1 MRKLAITL
9 LFYGF
14 SQVAIVAWAQTDG
27 DPEQVDSVS
36 SAASE
41 PEIDDTIVVTAQ
53 RREEALSTVP
63 LAITAVSGD
72 ALSRLGA
79 TDTTA
84 LGQLAPNV
92 NFANETS
99 RDAVFITIRGISATD
114 NRNEADP
121 TTAFHIDGG
130 YVPRLSGANAYFF
143 DVERVEIL
151 RGPQGTLYG
160 RNSTSGA
167 VNLISRKPENDF
179 GGFVETRYGNFDRF
193 LTTGA
198 INVPLVDDTLAV
210 RLAFINESRD
220 GFRDN
225 TPVREKGDDAEDFAA
240 RLHVLGRPTERLTIL
255 GTVET
260 YQKSG
265 VGGVQA
271 FLPFEGNPNPSVV
284 APSRTRFPLNTEG
297 FRDNNTD
304 ASRLNVNYDLDF
316 ATATYQFSYRD
327 EERESLNDLDG
338 TAVSDSIL
346 QETFSSESTTHE
358 LRLASNGDRNLDWI
372 VGAFYLDEELNS
384 VFNIQIP
391 TSFGAFS
398 RLDFDFVDRNQSSRS
413 YAFFAQGTYALNES
427 LDLTVG
433 GRYTKDEKKK
443 PDSQQVIRRLDAMG
457 PPPFQIIS
465 QNQSADFEEATWR
478 IALDYTLP
486 DKTLIYGS
494 VSTGYK
500 AGGFNRGASQ
510 QVYDPET
517 VISYET
523 GIKTALFD
531 NLLRLNA
538 AAFLYDYEDL
548 QLAQVE
554 TQPNGVIE
562 NITRNAAS
570 ADIWGLELE
579 ASARPWNGGNVALSL
594 GYLNTEFQRFPNVL
608 DDLTGNVEDL
618 SGNRLVNAPEFTA
631 TLTLE
636 PITIPVGSG
645 TLTPLV
651 QFHYES
657 DAFLRVQN
665 RESDRRDD
673 FSKTDV
679 RLRYSGADD
688 AWFVEG
694 FVQNIEDN
702 NVLYSVSTGT
712 FIIGSGPS
720 FKGVF
725 GAPRTY
731 GIRIGAQF

>member
-1 MRKLAITL
+1 MRKLAIMV

-14 SQVAIVAWAQTDG
+14 SQVPLVAWAQTEA
-27 DPEQVDSVS
+27 DPEPADTTSSEVS
-36 SAASE
+36 D
-41 PEIDDTIVVTAQ
+41 PEHNDRIVVTAQ

-63 LAITAVSGD
+63 LAITAVSGE
-72 ALSRLGA
+72 ALSRLGV

-84 LGQLAPNV
+84 IGDLAPNV
-92 NFANETS
+92 NFASETS
-99 RDAVFITIRGISATD
+99 RDAVIISIRGISATD
-114 NRNEADP
+114 TRNEADP

-130 YVPRLSGANAYFF
+130 YVPRLSGANAYFY

-167 VNLISRKPENDF
+167 VNLISRKPENNF
-179 GGFVETRYGNFDRF
+179 GGFVETRYGNFDQF

-198 INVPLVDDTLAV
+198 INVPLVDDALAV
-210 RLAFINESRD
+210 RMAFITESRD

-225 TPVREKGDDAEDFAA
+225 MPVREQGDDADDFSG

-255 GTVET
+255 GTYET
-260 YQKSG
+260 YNKSG

-271 FLPFEGNPNPSVV
+271 FLPFEDNPNPSVV

-297 FRDNNTD
+297 FRDNSTD
-304 ASRLNVNYDLDF
+304 ASRLNIDYDLDF

-327 EERESLNDLDG
+327 EERETLNDLDG

-346 QETFSSESTTHE
+346 QETFSSESITHE
-358 LRLASNGDRNLDWI
+358 LRLTSNGDRNLDWI

-398 RLDFDFVDRNQSSRS
+398 RLDFDFVDRDQSNRS
-413 YAFFAQGTYALNES
+413 YAFFAQGTYALTKS

-433 GRYTKDEKKK
+433 GRYTKDEKEK
-443 PDSQQVIRRLDAMG
+443 PDSQQIIRRLDPMG
-457 PPPFQIIS
+457 PPPLQIIS
-465 QNQSADFEEATWR
+465 QNQSADFDEVTWR
-478 IALDYTLP
+478 VALDYTLP
-486 DKTLIYGS
+486 DETLLYGS

-517 VISYET
+517 VTSYEA
-523 GIKTALFD
+523 GIKTGLFD
-531 NLLRLNA
+531 DLLRLNA
-538 AAFLYDYEDL
+538 AAFFYDYEDL

-579 ASARPWNGGNVALSL
+579 GSARPWNGGYVAFSL
-594 GYLNTEFQRFPNVL
+594 GYLNTEFQQFPNVL
-608 DDLTGNVEDL
+608 DDLTGRVEDL
-618 SGNRLVNAPEFTA
+618 SGNRLVNAPEFTG

-636 PITIPVGSG
+636 PFTVPVGPG
-645 TLTPLV
+645 TLTPIV

-673 FSKTDV
+673 FSKTDL
-679 RLRYSGADD
+679 RLRYSGAEGS
-688 AWFVEG
+688 WFAEG

-702 NVLYSVSTGT
+702 NVLSSVSTGT

>member
-1 MRKLAITL
+1 MKKLAITL
-9 LFYGF
+9 LFFVFG
-14 SQVAIVAWAQTDG
+14 QAPIVSWAQTEDDSEPVDAESVEAS
-27 DPEQVDSVS
+27 DPESRDR
-36 SAASE
+36 
-41 PEIDDTIVVTAQ
+41 IVVTAQ
-53 RREEALSTVP
+53 RREEALSAVP
-63 LAITAVSGD
+63 LAVTAISGE
-72 ALSRLGA
+72 ALSRMGA
-79 TDTTA
+79 MDTSA
-84 LGQLAPNV
+84 IGQLAPNV

-99 RDAVFITIRGISATD
+99 RDAVIITIRGISATD
-114 NRNEADP
+114 TRNEADP

-143 DVERVEIL
+143 DLERVEIL

-167 VNLISRKPENDF
+167 VNLISRKPENEL
-179 GGFVETRYGNFDRF
+179 GGFIETRYGNFDQF

-198 INVPLVDDTLAV
+198 INVPLVDDALAM
-210 RLAFINESRD
+210 RMAFISESRD

-225 TPVREKGDDAEDFAA
+225 SPVREQGDDADDFAG
-240 RLHVLGRPTERLTIL
+240 RLHVMGRPTDRLTIL
-255 GTVET
+255 GTYET
-260 YQKSG
+260 YHKSG

-284 APSRTRFPLNTEG
+284 APSRTRFPLDTRG
-297 FRDNNTD
+297 FRDNSTD
-304 ASRLNVNYDLDF
+304 AARLNVDYDLDF
-316 ATATYQFSYRD
+316 ATATYQISYRD
-327 EERESLNDLDG
+327 EEREALNDLDG

-346 QETFSSESTTHE
+346 QETFSSESITHE
-358 LRLASNGDRNLDWI
+358 LRLTSNGDRNLDW
-372 VGAFYLDEELNS
+372 VAGAFYLDEELNS
-384 VFNIQIP
+384 IFNIQIP

-398 RLDFDFVDRNQSSRS
+398 RLDFDFVDRNQSNRS
-413 YAFFAQGTYALNES
+413 YAFFAQGTYALTNS

-443 PDSQQVIRRLDAMG
+443 PDSQQIIRRLDAMG
-457 PPPFQIIS
+457 PPPLQIIS
-465 QNQSADFEEATWR
+465 QNQSADFDEVTWR
-478 IALDYTLP
+478 VALDYTLP
-486 DKTLIYGS
+486 DETLLYGS

-500 AGGFNRGASQ
+500 AGGFNRGQSQ

-517 VISYET
+517 VTSYEA
-523 GIKTALFD
+523 GIKTGLFGD
-531 NLLRLNA
+531 LIRLSA
-538 AAFLYDYEDL
+538 AGFFYDYQDL

-554 TQPNGVIE
+554 TQSSGVIE

-579 ASARPWNGGNVALSL
+579 GSSRPWEGGYVAFSL
-594 GYLNTEFQRFPNVL
+594 GYLDTEFQRFPNVL
-608 DDLTGNVEDL
+608 DDLTGRVEDL

-636 PITIPVGSG
+636 PFTLPVGSG
-645 TLTPLV
+645 TLVPLV

-665 RESDRRDD
+665 RESDRRDG

-679 RLRYSGADD
+679 RLRYSSAEES
-688 AWFVEG
+688 WFVEG

-702 NVLYSVSTGT
+702 NVLSSVSTGT

-725 GAPRTY
+725 AAPRTY